1 MHSEKV
7 LLRSVHRFLAGSARI
22 INDCRQR
29 SPRQQVRGRRRRKR
43 VFETAILPIS
53 AQLLSVEKNLDYSQ
67 FPDNTPEK
75 VQDLVDNLQ
84 SIRFRLQSLETT
96 YDKAESESPELMQA
110 LAPLNR
116 KWRQRVQGIF
126 ERWARLERADT
137 LLEEWITRTDLSHE
151 LEQQLAELERGKRP
165 DDIDNHALQNLYA
178 VMGSIQSLLDAMKE
192 LGDSMKQ
199 INWNQWA
206 VARF

>member
-1 MHSEKV
+1 MLLGISIVVFVHRLLSPMHSEKV
-7 LLRSVHRFLAGSARI
+7 LLRSVHRFMAGSARI
-22 INDCRQR
+22 IGDFRQR

-53 AQLLSVEKNLDYSQ
+53 VQLLSMEKNLDYPQ

-96 YDKAESESPELMQA
+96 YDKAERESPDLMQA
-110 LAPLNR
+110 LAPLNK
-116 KWRQRVQGIF
+116 KWRLQVQGTF
-126 ERWARLERADT
+126 EKWARLERADT
-137 LLEEWITRTDLSHE
+137 F
-151 LEQQLAELERGKRP
+151 
-165 DDIDNHALQNLYA
+165 NHALQNLYA